1 MAYNKQVRFLVIVH
15 RFQLNRHPAEIAR
28 LLQMS
33 VSTVRRI
40 LARYNATGSVETKR
54 IGRPPISLLLTR
66 PQLLILFEYVLSNET
81 AYLKEMVHTLNDV
94 TGSLL
99 LVQSM
104 HYVLKRYGYSRK
116 RVCVYLFTVHLM
128 YYKK

>member
-15 RFQLNRHPAEIAR
+15 RFELKRHPAEIAR

-33 VSTVRRI
+33 VLTVRRI
-40 LARYNATGSVETKR
+40 IVRYNGTGSVETKT

-66 PQLLILFEYVLSNET
+66 RQLLILFEYVLSKET
-81 AYLKEMVHTLNDV
+81 VYLKEMVHTFNDV
-94 TGSLL
+94 TGSVLS
-99 LVQSM
+99 VQSM
-104 HYVLKRYGYSRK
+104 HYVLRRYGYSRK
-116 RVCVYLFTVHLM
+116 RVCVYLFTAHLM